1 MNDELYH
8 HGVKGMKWGVRK
20 KKDQN
25 NINKRK
31 SKKQSVRQEIEQI
44 VKDKKNSG
52 RKWKTSAGYDI
63 SLEPEVTPKTA
74 QFLARYSRTIRNNI
88 KDSSTFTISSKGKK
102 IGDLQLYDNR
112 KDNSVNVAWIGIDQ
126 SSRGKGYAQSVMNNV
141 VKNAEKNGKSKV
153 TLEVPGRS
161 PDARHIYEKI
171 GFKPTGEV
179 LGEKGDYWDGL
190 TVMELDLEERRRMK
204 HSDTGS
210 LTNELYH
217 HGVKGMK
224 WGIRKK
230 RTSTTKSSGKSKTS
244 KTKSNKKKTKKKIN
258 KKAVFDLVD
267 AMADLGY
274 TAVASNKMNKYKD
287 SEDFVERALYNN
299 RHEIAGNLYTQ
310 EKNRYKR
317 EYDEKY
323 GWIDYV

>member
-20 KKDQN
+20 KKEQN
-25 NINKRK
+25 NISKRK
-31 SKKQSVRQEIEQI
+31 SKKQSIRQEIDQI

-88 KDSSTFTISSKGKK
+88 KDSSIFTISSKGKK

-126 SSRGKGYAQSVMNNV
+126 SARGKGYAQSVMNNV

-204 HSDTGS
+204 HSYTGS

-224 WGIRKK
+224 WGVRKK
-230 RTSTTKSSGKSKTS
+230 HKQSVKVHRDYYNAHSKKSIHEMSDQELRSRINRLQMEQNYTRISNQNVNKGKLYFDKAMKTATTVAAITTTGLTIY
-244 KTKSNKKKTKKKIN
+244 NNIDRIKKII
-258 KKAVFDLVD
+258 
-267 AMADLGY
+267 G
-274 TAVASNKMNKYKD
+274 
-287 SEDFVERALYNN
+287 
-299 RHEIAGNLYTQ
+299 
-310 EKNRYKR
+310 
-317 EYDEKY
+317 
-323 GWIDYV
+323 